1 MAQLEQQYLHEMEIQ
16 CYKLAHPERLLGYQ
30 SPLLVLPENCKLL
43 LVSPQLP
50 QDKTAEMFERVLNS
64 IKLPLE
70 HALHIYPEQ
79 LSQLDSHHIEWVWFA
94 GCQQDSEIEAKT
106 LVSPLLTQVDGN
118 NEQRR
123 ALWQQI
129 CSYQK

>member
-1 MAQLEQQYLHEMEIQ
+1 MPQQQYLQEMGIQ
-16 CYKLAHPERLLGYQ
+16 CYQLAHPERLLGYQ
-30 SPLLVLPENCKLL
+30 SPQLVLPENCKLL

-50 QDKTAEMFERVLNS
+50 QGKTAEMFERVLNS
-64 IKLPLE
+64 IKLSLK

-79 LSQLDSHHIEWVWFA
+79 LSQLDGHHIEWVWFA
-94 GCQQDSEIEAKT
+94 GCPQDSKIEAKALIT
-106 LVSPLLTQVDGN
+106 PLLTQIDGN